1 MQKVKRL
8 SDNLSSIERDF
19 QGQSESFFGVH
30 EGQGIEE
37 VWENAEMRMEDRN
50 EKISYFN
57 LFSVYFSTLN
67 TSYRVSYADQKSQK
81 GSKG

>member
-37 VWENAEMRMEDRN
+37 VWENAEMRMEDRKRLVLGSARLQT
-50 EKISYFN
+50 EYRCYF
-57 LFSVYFSTLN
+57 LEGEPS
-67 TSYRVSYADQKSQK
+67 
-81 GSKG
+81 